1 MVRPKAVKDRRVA
14 KKRAAKDFTA
24 LVENIMT
31 GETRGRP
38 GAEVHAFACVKWLV
52 QLYLMGEGALPDE
65 LRALVAAL
73 MDREDPLRRD
83 IDPDT
88 WAMLFPALNT
98 LTHARR
104 EAVETARKAHE
115 SEEQQREAA
124 RTTPPPGEDN
134 HGQREEGRQVE
145 GEGGTSELRPGIL
158 GAGAGEAGHTAGE
171 VEGGR

>member
-14 KKRAAKDFTA
+14 KKRAAAEFST
-24 LVENIMT
+24 LVEGIMT
-31 GETRGRP
+31 GEQRGRP

-52 QLYLMGEGALPDE
+52 SLYLMGEGGLPDE

-104 EAVETARKAHE
+104 EAMETARKAQE
-115 SEEQQREAA
+115 AEQREAA
-124 RTTPPPGEDN
+124 RTNPPPGEDD
-134 HGQREEGRQVE
+134 HGKREEGRREE
-145 GEGGTSELRPGIL
+145 GSAAQP
-158 GAGAGEAGHTAGE
+158 GAGVLGDVAGE
-171 VEGGR
+171 EGREAWDGGSGC